1 MLKVDG
7 GKWRQLNQWEYSW
20 VMSFDL
26 TGMDGGVGKQN
37 CFYMWRMSL
46 VEGYK
51 EGLTRDC
58 GKSDLSWDLYYT

>member
-1 MLKVDG
+1 
-7 GKWRQLNQWEYSW
+7 
-20 VMSFDL
+20 MSFDL

>member
-1 MLKVDG
+1 
-7 GKWRQLNQWEYSW
+7 
-20 VMSFDL
+20 MSFDL

-58 GKSDLSWDLYYT
+58 GKSDRLCCLNVVLLGCCGSLGGLMGTRC